1 MMFGSCRAI
10 WVRASLVGVSVRSV
24 VVQKKTDSMTEQEQL
39 VCKMCNVKYDESS
52 GRVHGGCH
60 TCASADRALRRNL
73 GDRSEVQEFSKAEA
87 MEFFR
92 KVKEAKEES
101 PGKRLQWQ
109 TLLLVEPLLSS
120 NEDADCLHKWKRTAC
135 RRRYLLSASQ
145 LFNWQLCH
153 NLFVKQNALFA
164 SCSKTQLSLRKK

>member
-109 TLLLVEPLLSS
+109 TLLLKLNL
-120 NEDADCLHKWKRTAC
+120 CFLRTKMQTAC
-135 RRRYLLSASQ
+135 T
-145 LFNWQLCH
+145 NG
-153 NLFVKQNALFA
+153 NAQHVDDAIFCQQVNSSTGNCA
-164 SCSKTQLSLRKK
+164 TICS